1 MNSIIFT
8 FKKKIASQFEY
19 LPADCVLINKDNK
32 TVGYI
37 TEDGGRFHAYLG
49 DKYMTG
55 KNTLDE
61 CIEEFILEYDF
72 NYNRG
77 SIEIDMENNTRY
89 RKPKKEITIQRI
101 GV

>member
-1 MNSIIFT
+1 MIDTITFT
-8 FKKKIASQFEY
+8 FIKKIASQFKY
-19 LPADCVLINKDNK
+19 LPADCVLIKKDNK

-61 CIEEFILEYDF
+61 CINEFILEYDF
-72 NYNRG
+72 NYNKG
-77 SIEIDMENNTRY
+77 SVIIDTVNNTRY
-89 RKPKKEITIQRI
+89 RKPKKEIIIIKQ
-101 GV
+101 